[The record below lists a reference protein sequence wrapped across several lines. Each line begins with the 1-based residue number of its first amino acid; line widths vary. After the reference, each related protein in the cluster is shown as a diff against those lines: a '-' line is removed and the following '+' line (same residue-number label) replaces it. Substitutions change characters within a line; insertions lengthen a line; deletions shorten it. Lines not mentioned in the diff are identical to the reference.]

1 MGKYIIKIH
10 LYALCMVC
18 LPVPAQN
25 MASIE
30 APSGISFVYGLDY
43 HPVWYT
49 QLKPAV
55 GFAWSNNSLTG
66 IRSEMQY
73 GFTVE
78 QRYYYN
84 IIKRQSKGKNTRHKS
99 ADYFSVK
106 PTYAFSRVK
115 HANDNVL
122 TSISGKN
129 KYDCNYFWC
138 SFNWGMRRAMGQ
150 RFYFDG
156 SIGLGPSYST
166 DTHRWE
172 SMVDLNLCIGFKLF

>member
-1 MGKYIIKIH
+1 MGKYILKIH

-18 LPVPAQN
+18 LPVTAQN

-55 GFAWSNNSLTG
+55 GFAWANSYLIG
-66 IRSEMQY
+66 RNSEVHY
-73 GFTVE
+73 AFTIE

-106 PTYAFSRVK
+106 PTYIFSHVK
-115 HANDNVL
+115 YANTI
-122 TSISGKN
+122 TSISGRN
-129 KYDCNYFWC
+129 KYGYNYFGC
-138 SFNWGMRRAMGQ
+138 TFNWGMRRAMGQ

-166 DTHRWE
+166 YYQHFKPNI
-172 SMVDLNLCIGFKLF
+172 DLNLNFGFKLF